1 MRRKPDPEPDP
12 STLRRRALDLL
23 ARREH
28 GRRELAQKLRGRGF
42 DADQVDAVIGQLEAE
57 GLLSEARYAESYVRS
72 RVARGIGPVRLRGEL
87 AARGVAETEIEHA
100 LSSAAVDW
108 RELADEVR
116 AKRFG
121 PARPADFKERARQ
134 ARFLHQRGFS
144 SEHVR
149 RALDDD

>member
-1 MRRKPDPEPDP
+1 MRQKPEPDP

-28 GRRELAQKLRGRGF
+28 GRRELAQKLRARGF
-42 DADQVDAVIGQLEAE
+42 DADPIDAVIGQLEAE

-87 AARGVAETEIEHA
+87 AARGVEETDIDRA

-108 RELADEVR
+108 CELAGEAR
-116 AKRFG
+116 SKRFG
-121 PARPADFKERARQ
+121 PAQPAGFKERARQ
-134 ARFLHQRGFS
+134 ARFLHQRGFA
-144 SEHVR
+144 SEHIR
-149 RALDDD
+149 CALDD